1 MEEHD
6 SQILDYDVMTALAE
20 QCRDL
25 VRELNPDRDPIVGL
39 DIDAG
44 EMDLAIADALDA
56 LSVIP
61 GAASRIPKEVVAL
74 THNPVYVDIHRFD
87 GVF

>member
-1 MEEHD
+1 MEG
-6 SQILDYDVMTALAE
+6 SSTQILDYDDMTALAE

-25 VRELNPDRDPIVGL
+25 VRELDPDSDSVVGL

-44 EMDLAIADALDA
+44 EMELAIADALDA

-74 THNPVYVDIHRFD
+74 THNPVYTDIHRFN

>member
-1 MEEHD
+1 MED
-6 SQILDYDVMTALAE
+6 SNAQILDYDVMTALAE
-20 QCRDL
+20 HCRDL
-25 VRELNPDRDPIVGL
+25 VRELNPDRDPVVGL

-74 THNPVYVDIHRFD
+74 THNPVYTDIYRFN